1 MSLLKN
7 FSNLLR
13 SKKELIGC
21 IFITLIIQ
29 MTVTFITMEIDQTHH
44 IVGQL
49 SLPIIILSVIFV
61 LVFIFTIRSPSIP
74 FYVKQIL
81 FAIFSIFNGLLLS
94 QLIYYINDP
103 QIVKGAGIATLISV
117 GLMFIVGL
125 FIVYLKYDLGW
136 LGMILYFALICL
148 IIAQVIIAISTKSNK
163 NPRYISIISVII
175 FSLYIVYDTNNIL
188 LKYKNNDKIDC
199 ISGAVEYYL
208 DIFNLFTSFMDIMDS
223 KK

>member
-81 FAIFSIFNGLLLS
+81 FVIFSIFNGLLLS

-125 FIVYLKYDLGW
+125 FIVY
-136 LGMILYFALICL
+136 
-148 IIAQVIIAISTKSNK
+148 
-163 NPRYISIISVII
+163 
-175 FSLYIVYDTNNIL
+175 
-188 LKYKNNDKIDC
+188 
-199 ISGAVEYYL
+199 
-208 DIFNLFTSFMDIMDS
+208 
-223 KK
+223 

>member
-1 MSLLKN
+1 
-7 FSNLLR
+7 
-13 SKKELIGC
+13 
-21 IFITLIIQ
+21 
-29 MTVTFITMEIDQTHH
+29 
-44 IVGQL
+44 
-49 SLPIIILSVIFV
+49 
-61 LVFIFTIRSPSIP
+61 
-74 FYVKQIL
+74 
-81 FAIFSIFNGLLLS
+81 
-94 QLIYYINDP
+94 
-103 QIVKGAGIATLISV
+103 
-117 GLMFIVGL
+117 
-125 FIVYLKYDLGW
+125 
-136 LGMILYFALICL
+136 MILYFALMCL